1 MVFFHCQVP
10 PLVVTSQSSA
20 SPSKAALVRLL
31 TKIRKQKDHGT
42 TRSES
47 SDASKEV
54 TIESGS
60 ITSDKTKQGT
70 SSKSATNASVSEE
83 HPELLSVPSH
93 YNKRK
98 FCFKKILFEI
108 LFRFHFHQNLY
119 LTVMWPGIFNFLI
132 WNVGI
137 SSKFE
142 LVLWVLW
149 NVFMIKYSYFI
160 NIIYHYVWSI
170 I

>member
-1 MVFFHCQVP
+1 MCILLFYSADHLWNFVIVSLVDILEIRKCLHIVTNFMVFFHCQVP

-60 ITSDKTKQGT
+60 ITSDKTKHGT

-119 LTVMWPGIFNFLI
+119 LTVMWPKILIF
-132 WNVGI
+132 
-137 SSKFE
+137 
-142 LVLWVLW
+142 
-149 NVFMIKYSYFI
+149 
-160 NIIYHYVWSI
+160 
-170 I
+170 